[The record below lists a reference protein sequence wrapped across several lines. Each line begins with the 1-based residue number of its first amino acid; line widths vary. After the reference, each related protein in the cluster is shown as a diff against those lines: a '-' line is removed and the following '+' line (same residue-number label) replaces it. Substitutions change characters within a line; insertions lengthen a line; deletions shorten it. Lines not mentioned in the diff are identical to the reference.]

1 MALFPVGAAAD
12 YGDAVP
18 ADYWKKLGE
27 LLNTTVFYN
36 VRNPDFGA
44 VGDGTT
50 DDRAAIQACIDAS
63 PAGATILFPPGT
75 YGVSAPVV
83 RKVSRRYMGWG
94 PGWADSTIIKPLNGS
109 SANFQNAAG
118 HSGVLV
124 PESWNTNAT
133 TPAGVEEIHNLSVD
147 GNKANN
153 ATGQHHG
160 LIIYGE
166 YWSKYRNLRL
176 YNNKRTGLHMTL
188 TAKNG
193 SSTMPAG
200 ISDNRFRDIQ
210 AAANDEHGV
219 FQSSPAAANHQD
231 AVFDGDNLFYNN
243 GLSGMWVDNGGGWNL
258 NNLHMWGNGQH
269 GLYFLDSS
277 FAVKVN
283 GLYVE
288 NFGNTAAGGVSY
300 FGFRAKATNGEGPT
314 LSDCH
319 IRTLD
324 PAGTSSFFCYA
335 LEGADTDVHLS
346 LTNCQAVG
354 AGTARGRG
362 FNLNASSGV
371 LTVTGAGNDAAGFV
385 AGQDREYIGA
395 GLIGTGAVG
404 LGPPATTL
412 AGTTYTLVASDADK
426 AVELTSASPVT
437 VTVPAN
443 VFKAGQVVEVTR
455 MGTGSVTLAAGAGMT
470 VRTPGTLVLRVQY
483 SSGSLRFR
491 SATECVLAGD
501 TT

>member
-1 MALFPVGAAAD
+1 MALFPVGTAAD

-18 ADYWKKLGE
+18 IDYWQKLGM

-36 VRNPDFGA
+36 IRNPDYGA
-44 VGDGTT
+44 DPAASAAAN
-50 DDRAAIQACIDAS
+50 RAAIQACIDAS
-63 PAGATILFPPGT
+63 PVGATILFPPGT
-75 YGVSAPVV
+75 YEVDAPLVYKPNRHYV
-83 RKVSRRYMGWG
+83 GLGGGWG
-94 PGWADSTIIKPLNGS
+94 DGAVIKVANGS
-109 SANFQNAAG
+109 SANFPTP

-133 TPAGVEEIHNLSVD
+133 AASGPVEFHNLSVD

-153 ATGQHHG
+153 ATGFHHG
-160 LIIYGE
+160 LILYGE
-166 YWSKYRNLRL
+166 YWSRCSNLRL
-176 YNNKRTGLHMTL
+176 YNNKKSGLYL
-188 TAKNG
+188 TNKGKNG
-193 SSTMPAG
+193 TATMPPG

-243 GLSGMWVDNGGGWNL
+243 GSSGMWVDNGGGWNL

-335 LEGADTDVHLS
+335 LEGADTDVHMS

-371 LTVTGAGNDAAGFV
+371 LPVTGAGNDAAGFV

-404 LGPPATTL
+404 LGPPATIL

-455 MGTGSVTLAAGAGMT
+455 MGTGSVTLAQGSGMT